1 MAKHRLGG
9 QTIKLENPPCILSR
23 ATIVGKKEGEG
34 PLGEYFDVVLEDNL
48 WGEKTWEKAECRM
61 YQEAAKMAITRAGK
75 QPQDVNYLFGG
86 DLLNQI
92 ITANLAARSLGI
104 PFFGLYGA
112 CSTLTESLSLGA
124 MVISAGYADLVLCVT
139 SSHFCTAERQYRFP
153 LEMGTQR
160 PPTAQ
165 WTVTGA
171 GAFLLSNDMKPPYI
185 THITTGKV
193 IDYGITDTNNMG
205 AAMAPAAAATIKAH
219 FEDTQQGPDAYD
231 LIVTGDL
238 GWFGRELTID
248 LLKKEGYDISDR
260 LIDCGCEIYSK
271 DQDVHAGGS
280 GCGCSAVVFG
290 AYILRKME
298 EGVYK
303 RILLLSTGA
312 LLSTTS
318 CQQGESIPG
327 IAHAVTIDMDRG

>member
-23 ATIVGKKEGEG
+23 ATIVGSKEGQG
-34 PLGEYFDVVLEDNL
+34 PLGEYFDIVLDDNL

-92 ITANLAARSLGI
+92 ITANFAARSLGI

-112 CSTLTESLSLGA
+112 CSTLTESMSLGA

-238 GWFGRELTID
+238 GRFGRELTID

>member
-1 MAKHRLGG
+1 MAKYRLGG
-9 QTIKLENPPCILSR
+9 QTVKLENPPCILSR
-23 ATIVGKKEGEG
+23 ATIVGSKEGQG
-34 PLGEYFDVVLEDNL
+34 PLGEYFDIVLDDNL

-61 YQEAAKMAITRAGK
+61 YQEAARMAIARAGK
-75 QPQDVNYLFGG
+75 QPQDINYLLGG

-92 ITANLAARSLGI
+92 ITANFAARVLGI

-124 MVISAGYADLVLCVT
+124 MLVSAGYADLALCVT

-171 GAFLLSNDMKPPYI
+171 GAFLLSNDAKPPYI
-185 THITTGKV
+185 THVTTGRV
-193 IDYGITDTNNMG
+193 IDYGITDNNNMG

-219 FEDTQQGPDAYD
+219 FEDTRQGPEAYD

-260 LIDCGCEIYSK
+260 FIDCGCEIYSR
-271 DQDVHAGGS
+271 DQDTHAGGS
-280 GCGCSAVVFG
+280 GCGCSAVVLG

-298 EGVYK
+298 EGIYK
-303 RILLLSTGA
+303 RVLMLSTGA

-327 IAHAVTIDMDRG
+327 IAHAITIDMDRG

>member
-34 PLGEYFDVVLEDNL
+34 PLGEYFDVVLEDNM
-48 WGEKTWEKAECRM
+48 WGEKTWEKAERRM
-61 YQEAAKMAITRAGK
+61 YLEAAQMAITRAGK
-75 QPQDVNYLFGG
+75 QPQDINYLFGG

-92 ITANLAARSLGI
+92 ITANFAARTLGI

-112 CSTLTESLSLGA
+112 CSTLTESMSLGA
-124 MVISAGYADLVLCVT
+124 MLVSAGYADLVLCVT

-171 GAFLLSNDMKPPYI
+171 GAFLLSNDTKPPYI
-185 THITTGKV
+185 THVTTGKV
-193 IDYGITDTNNMG
+193 IDYGITDANNMG
-205 AAMAPAAAATIKAH
+205 AAMAPAAAAIIKAH
-219 FEDTQQGPDAYD
+219 FEDTEQGPEAYD

-260 LIDCGCEIYSK
+260 FIDCGCEIYSK
-271 DQDVHAGGS
+271 EQDVHAGGS

-298 EGVYK
+298 EGVYR

-318 CQQGESIPG
+318 SQQGESIPG
-327 IAHAVTIDMDRG
+327 IAHAVTIDMNRG